1 MSCRSWRL
9 RLRFAAA
16 LGENEY
22 FEYSVGDGEWVQFKK
37 TVESI
42 PFGGTLGSLRL
53 RGKSRMGTAS
63 SINKYSKIEFT
74 TEKSPVDC
82 TGDIRTLI
90 DYENYA
96 DVNTANAM
104 FCKLFNGNKQLRTA
118 PSLPATTLADYCYI
132 DMFYGCSALT
142 QAPELKV
149 TTLADCCYGEMFSG
163 CSNLSSV
170 TMLATNIEA
179 DMCLTDWLTNAG
191 TNVEWPGPTLTL
203 DNEDVRNEMCNM
215 PAEFNYLPDNWKY
228 NVQYKNNQ

>member
-118 PSLPATTLADYCYI
+118 PSLPATTLAD
-132 DMFYGCSALT
+132 
-142 QAPELKV
+142 
-149 TTLADCCYGEMFSG
+149 CCYGEMFSG

>member
-228 NVQYKNNQ
+228 NVQYNNNQ

>member
-1 MSCRSWRL
+1 
-9 RLRFAAA
+9 
-16 LGENEY
+16 
-22 FEYSVGDGEWVQFKK
+22 
-37 TVESI
+37 
-42 PFGGTLGSLRL
+42 
-53 RGKSRMGTAS
+53 
-63 SINKYSKIEFT
+63 
-74 TEKSPVDC
+74 
-82 TGDIRTLI
+82 
-90 DYENYA
+90 
-96 DVNTANAM
+96 
-104 FCKLFNGNKQLRTA
+104 
-118 PSLPATTLADYCYI
+118 
-132 DMFYGCSALT
+132 MFYGCSALT

>member
-1 MSCRSWRL
+1 M
-9 RLRFAAA
+9 
-16 LGENEY
+16 
-22 FEYSVGDGEWVQFKK
+22 
-37 TVESI
+37 
-42 PFGGTLGSLRL
+42 
-53 RGKSRMGTAS
+53 
-63 SINKYSKIEFT
+63 
-74 TEKSPVDC
+74 
-82 TGDIRTLI
+82 
-90 DYENYA
+90 
-96 DVNTANAM
+96 
-104 FCKLFNGNKQLRTA
+104 RTA

-132 DMFYGCSALT
+132 DMFYGCSALTHAPALPATTLATYCYSGMFNYCTALT

>member
-163 CSNLSSV
+163 CSNLSSA